1 MRLRE
6 IKDNENL
13 SEIKNLYV
21 EAFPAAERK
30 PFDMI
35 IKKRDEGFCEI
46 LAIENDIGLFCG
58 LAITVKYK
66 DMVLLDYFAV
76 LPGVRGGGIG
86 SAVLGMLKERY
97 AGKCFF
103 LEIETVFEDAPNIEQ
118 RIRRKDFYLRNAMKP
133 MNFIVD
139 LIGVH
144 MEILTSGGDISYDD
158 YYLLYDGVFGN
169 VISQK
174 VHFLRRIENK
184 GQ

>member
-1 MRLRE
+1 M
-6 IKDNENL
+6 
-13 SEIKNLYV
+13 
-21 EAFPAAERK
+21 
-30 PFDMI
+30 
-35 IKKRDEGFCEI
+35 
-46 LAIENDIGLFCG
+46 
-58 LAITVKYK
+58 
-66 DMVLLDYFAV
+66 
-76 LPGVRGGGIG
+76 RGGGIG

-97 AGKCFF
+97 ADKCFF

-144 MEILTSGGDISYDD
+144 MEILTSGCDISYDD
-158 YYLLYDGVFGN
+158 YYSLYDGVFGN

-174 VHFLRRIENK
+174 IHFLRSIENQ